1 MPSKNYRT
9 TRKRYNAGKKHSKR
23 RTGGWIPSKSSTTR
37 SKNTTRKLPVNRK
50 KY

>member
-9 TRKRYNAGKKHSKR
+9 TRKRYNASKKNNKR
-23 RTGGWIPSKSSTTR
+23 RTGGWIPSKSTTR
-37 SKNTTRKLPVNRK
+37 SKNTTRKPQSNRK

>member
-9 TRKRYNAGKKHSKR
+9 TRGRHSASKKNNKR